1 MTRFHFATLLA
12 LVLCVALAMP
22 ALAADPIVT
31 KRVLANE
38 TGGSVII
45 LSVFGTGRD
54 VYGMTINC
62 RGGAIE
68 DIYAPKGWVGVCG
81 GDKAVFAT
89 GDEPVTAGESMAFRI
104 VTSDPRAD
112 VDVTFR
118 DEKSQIGER
127 KRL

>member
-1 MTRFHFATLLA
+1 MTRFHLATLLA
-12 LVLCVALAMP
+12 LALCVALAMP

-31 KRVLANE
+31 KRVVTNE

-54 VYGMTINC
+54 VYGMTITC
-62 RGGAIE
+62 RGSEID
-68 DIYAPKGWVGVCG
+68 DIFAPYGWAGVCG

-89 GDEPVTAGESMAFRI
+89 GDEPVSSGQSMNFRI
-104 VTSDPRAD
+104 VTTDRRAD

-118 DEKSQIGER
+118 DLKSQIGER
-127 KRL
+127 QRL

>member
-1 MTRFHFATLLA
+1 MTRFHLATLLA
-12 LVLCVALAMP
+12 VALCVVLAIP

-31 KRVLANE
+31 KRVLTSD

-68 DIYAPKGWVGVCG
+68 DIYAPQGWAGVCG
-81 GDKAVFAT
+81 GDKAVFLT
-89 GDEPVTAGESMAFRI
+89 SEEPVTTGTSVAFRI
-104 VTSDPRAD
+104 ITTDRRAD
-112 VDVTFR
+112 LDVTFR
-118 DEKSQIGER
+118 DQKSQIGER